1 MGLFDFL
8 KGKPKRADAGRE
20 PQAMQDALDDF
31 GEKLGGE
38 PRFWH
43 YFVGHVALR
52 DFALRGE
59 GLPATAA
66 DPATSRGFFAMILG
80 RMAEH
85 LGLSAAEAERLA
97 GEFSVRH
104 RRIGAYDAAIVQL
117 PAPCG
122 PTECH
127 FVALLHAQNGMPAR
141 FFTLEDAGGGVTM
154 LGGWTAEE
162 KHLNFGEGPPPEIDR
177 FVEAVSRRL

>member
-8 KGKPKRADAGRE
+8 KGKPKRAAASE
-20 PQAMQDALDDF
+20 PQSMQEALDDL

-52 DFALRGE
+52 DFALRRE
-59 GLPATAA
+59 GLPPQAA
-66 DPATSRGFFAMILG
+66 DPAASRGFFAMILG

-85 LGLSAAEAERLA
+85 LGLAAEEAERLA
-97 GEFSVRH
+97 GEFAVMH
-104 RRIGAYDAAIVQL
+104 RRIGGYDAAVVRL
-117 PAPCG
+117 PPPRG

-127 FVALLHAQNGMPAR
+127 FAALLHAQNGLPAR
-141 FFTLEDAGGGVTM
+141 FFTLEDAGGGVTL
-154 LGGWTAEE
+154 LGGWTADEQ
-162 KHLNFGEGPPPEIDR
+162 HLNFGEGPPPEIDR
-177 FVEAVSRRL
+177 FVAAVTRRL